1 MAVNVKILGAKDHAD
16 SFDERDAFALDVLSG
31 LSAAR
36 KSIPSKY
43 FYDRQGSELFRRIT
57 RLPEYYLTG
66 CELEILES
74 QWERIAACVAGKS
87 HSTWWSS
94 APDSAGR
101 PLSSWNGLRK
111 PGWIFSTCPSTSRHP
126 PWMGWSA
133 RSKAR
138 FPDLKTQG
146 LVGDY
151 FHGLKWLNHRWRRR
165 NLVLFLGSSIGN
177 FTREASCFFLQ
188 SAWKCLNHDDLML
201 IGFDLKKDIDVL
213 LRAYNDSLGLTTRF
227 NLNLLERI
235 NRELGGCFDV
245 AKFRHFGTYDAFSSS
260 MESYLVSQERQS
272 VFIEQIGRSFDFEA
286 WEPIHTE
293 HSCKYSLWD
302 IEWFALQSG
311 FKVREHLFDSC
322 RFFSDSIW
330 SVDKA
335 ESVRPGA
342 EGEAVAQPLGSEGRL

>member
-1 MAVNVKILGAKDHAD
+1 MPASIKILGAKDYAD

-31 LSAAR
+31 LSAKP

-74 QWERIAACVAGKS
+74 RWERIAARVAGKS
-87 HSTWWSS
+87 FNLVELGPGLSRKTALFLERFTASGLDFQYVPIDISASS
-94 APDSAGR
+94 
-101 PLSSWNGLRK
+101 
-111 PGWIFSTCPSTSRHP
+111 
-126 PWMGWSA
+126 MGA
-133 RSKAR
+133 LVDTLEAR
-138 FPDLKTQG
+138 FPDLDTQG

-151 FHGLKWLNHRWRRR
+151 FHGLKWLNRRYR
-165 NLVLFLGSSIGN
+165 RPNLVLFLGSSIGN
-177 FTREASCFFLQ
+177 FTREESCFFLR
-188 SAWKCLNHDDLML
+188 SAWKCLNHDDLVL

-213 LRAYNDSLGLTTRF
+213 LRAYNDSLGLTSRF

-235 NRELGGCFDV
+235 NRELGGDFDV
-245 AKFRHFGTYDAFSSS
+245 AKFRHFGTYDAFSGS

-293 HSCKYSLWD
+293 HSCKYSISD
-302 IEWFALQSG
+302 IEWFARQSR
-311 FKVREHLFDSC
+311 FKVEEHLFDSC
-322 RFFSDSIW
+322 RFFTDSLW
-330 SVDKA
+330 SVEKA

>member
-1 MAVNVKILGAKDHAD
+1 MPASVKILGAKDCAD
-16 SFDERDAFALDVLSG
+16 SFDERDVFALDVLSG

-74 QWERIAACVAGKS
+74 QWERIAACVAGQPFNLVELGPGLSRKTALFLERFTQAGLDFQYVPIDIS
-87 HSTWWSS
+87 ASS
-94 APDSAGR
+94 MNVLVETVD
-101 PLSSWNGLRK
+101 
-111 PGWIFSTCPSTSRHP
+111 
-126 PWMGWSA
+126 
-133 RSKAR
+133 AR
-138 FPDLKTQG
+138 FPDLNTQG

-151 FHGLKWLNHRWRRR
+151 FHGLKWLNRRYRRR

-177 FTREASCFFLQ
+177 FTREESCFFL
-188 SAWKCLNHDDLML
+188 SGAWKCLNHDDQML

-213 LRAYNDSLGLTTRF
+213 LRAYNDSLGLTSRF

-235 NRELGGCFDV
+235 NRELGGCFDG

-293 HSCKYSLWD
+293 HSCKYSISD
-302 IEWFALQSG
+302 IEWFARQSG

-322 RFFSDSIW
+322 RFFADSIW

-342 EGEAVAQPLGSEGRL
+342 EGEAMAHPLGSRGRW

>member
-1 MAVNVKILGAKDHAD
+1 MPASIKILGAKDYAD
-16 SFDERDAFALDVLSG
+16 SFDEREAFALDVLSG
-31 LSAAR
+31 LSAVR

-66 CELEILES
+66 CELEVLES
-74 QWERIAACVAGKS
+74 RWERIAAWV
-87 HSTWWSS
+87 
-94 APDSAGR
+94 AGR
-101 PLSSWNGLRK
+101 PFNLVELGPGLSRKTTLFLERFTESGLDFQYV
-111 PGWIFSTCPSTSRHP
+111 PIDI
-126 PWMGWSA
+126 SA
-133 RSKAR
+133 SSMDGLAGTVDAR
-138 FPDLKTQG
+138 FPDLTTQG

-151 FHGLKWLNHRWRRR
+151 FHGLKWLNRRCRRR

-177 FTREASCFFLQ
+177 FTREESCFFLR

-201 IGFDLKKDIDVL
+201 MGFDLKKDIDVL
-213 LRAYNDSLGLTTRF
+213 LRAYNDSLGLTSRF

-235 NRELGGCFDV
+235 NRELGGRFDV
-245 AKFRHFGTYDAFSSS
+245 AKFRHFGTYDAFSGT

-293 HSCKYSLWD
+293 HSCKYSIAD
-302 IEWFALQSG
+302 IEWFARQSG

-322 RFFSDSIW
+322 RFFADSIW

-342 EGEAVAQPLGSEGRL
+342 EGEAVAQPLASEGRL

>member
-1 MAVNVKILGAKDHAD
+1 MAASVKILGAKDYAD

-74 QWERIAACVAGKS
+74 QWERIAAWVAGQPFNLVELGPGLSRKTTLFLERFTQS
-87 HSTWWSS
+87 GLDFQYVPIDISASS
-94 APDSAGR
+94 MD
-101 PLSSWNGLRK
+101 GLV
-111 PGWIFSTCPSTSRHP
+111 GTVES
-126 PWMGWSA
+126 
-133 RSKAR
+133 R

-151 FHGLKWLNHRWRRR
+151 FHGLKWLNDRYRRR

-177 FTREASCFFLQ
+177 FTREEACFFLG
-188 SAWKCLNHDDLML
+188 SAWQCLNHDDLML
-201 IGFDLKKDIDVL
+201 MGFDLKKDIDVL
-213 LRAYNDSLGLTTRF
+213 LRAYNDSLGLTSRF

-235 NRELGGCFDV
+235 NRELGGCFDG

-272 VFIEQIGRSFDFEA
+272 VFIEQIGRSFAFEA

-293 HSCKYSLWD
+293 HSCKYSISD
-302 IEWFALQSG
+302 IEWFARQSG
-311 FKVREHLFDSC
+311 FKVQEHLFDSC
-322 RFFSDSIW
+322 RFFADSIW

-342 EGEAVAQPLGSEGRL
+342 EGEAMAQPLGSEGRL

>member
-1 MAVNVKILGAKDHAD
+1 MPASVKILGAEDYAD
-16 SFDERDAFALDVLSG
+16 SFEERDTFALDILVG

-74 QWERIAACVAGKS
+74 QWDRIAACVAGKPFNLVELGPGFS
-87 HSTWWSS
+87 QKTTLFLERFTESGLDFQYVPIDISASS
-94 APDSAGR
+94 MDALVGALD
-101 PLSSWNGLRK
+101 
-111 PGWIFSTCPSTSRHP
+111 
-126 PWMGWSA
+126 
-133 RSKAR
+133 AR
-138 FPDLKTQG
+138 FPELNTQG

-151 FHGLKWLNHRWRRR
+151 FHGLKWLNHRYRRR

-177 FTREASCFFLQ
+177 FTREESCFFLR
-188 SAWKCLNHDDLML
+188 SAWKRLNHDDLIL

-213 LRAYNDSLGLTTRF
+213 LRAYNDSLGLTSQF

-235 NRELGGCFDV
+235 NRELGGRFDV
-245 AKFRHFGTYDAFSSS
+245 EKFRHFGTYDVFSSS

-272 VFIEQIGRSFDFEA
+272 VFIEQIGRSFAFEA

-293 HSCKYSLWD
+293 RSCKYSLSD
-302 IEWFALQSG
+302 IEWLAREAG
-311 FKVREHLFDSC
+311 FKIRDHLFDSC
-322 RFFSDSIW
+322 HFFADSIW
-330 SVDKA
+330 SVDKP
-335 ESVRPGA
+335 ESVRQGA
-342 EGEAVAQPLGSEGRL
+342 EGESMLLPLSTDSRL